1 MKDDWL
7 RISRGPWRAPAR
19 FVVPPSHGTPMRAI
33 SMSEGSSVWGN
44 RMKVGMPPKRGTTY
58 PLKGLLKLSGMALA
72 PKKID
77 ADRPWFRLP
86 IIAGIGSTAK
96 G

>member
-1 MKDDWL
+1 
-7 RISRGPWRAPAR
+7 
-19 FVVPPSHGTPMRAI
+19 
-33 SMSEGSSVWGN
+33 
-44 RMKVGMPPKRGTTY
+44 MKVGMPPKRGTTY